1 MKRAMLD
8 GSIGSLD
15 AAYALLARELDLPD
29 YFGRNLD
36 ALWDVLTT
44 EVPGPIEIVWR
55 DHEAAKLRMGEEDFD
70 RLVGL
75 FRDVERERP
84 DFRLDLE

>member
-1 MKRAMLD
+1 MKRATLD

-29 YFGRNLD
+29 YFGWNLD
-36 ALWDVLTT
+36 ALWDVLTA
-44 EVPGPIEIVWR
+44 EVPGPVEIVWR
-55 DHEAAKLRMGEEDFD
+55 DHEAARMRMGEDFD
-70 RLVGL
+70 RLVEL
-75 FRDVERERP
+75 FREVEQERP